1 MTADIPSL
9 APRSDF
15 PAVEEAVYLNTAS
28 IGLMAAPVLRSM
40 VEFIE
45 TIAGRGTIGFDDDAE
60 TRVYE
65 DTRAAAARLVG
76 AEPVD
81 VAITGSATEA
91 LGQLAW
97 LLRPP
102 AGSNVVSID
111 IEFPSVTYP
120 WYRLADETGCEVRLV
135 PALEDP
141 AGLDDER
148 IVAAIDERTAVVA
161 ISHSQY
167 ATGFTSDL
175 RRIADAAHAVGARL
189 VVDATQSAGIIPIDV
204 RRDDVDALVA
214 GAYKWLGGT
223 FGAAAVYL
231 KRDLWDGLRP
241 AFLGWKSTERPF
253 YFDAVDMPLARGAR
267 VLEYSTVSYPSGL
280 ALGEAI
286 GYLERLGIERAL
298 AHAHALDER
307 LIAGLDA
314 FGAVIVSPRDGARR
328 NGSVLA
334 RFPGTDD
341 TALAL
346 ALAGAGVHV
355 SRRLG
360 GIRFSPH
367 VANDASDI
375 DRALE
380 IVERVVGRA
389 AGAVA
394 RTD

>member
-1 MTADIPSL
+1 VTPAIPSL
-9 APRSDF
+9 APRADF
-15 PAVEEAVYLNTAS
+15 AAVEEATYLNTAS

-65 DTRAAAARLVG
+65 TTREAAARLVG
-76 AEPVD
+76 AAPID
-81 VAITGSATEA
+81 LAITGSATEA
-91 LGQLAW
+91 LGQVAW

-102 AGSNVVSID
+102 NGTNVVSID

-120 WYRLADETGCEVRLV
+120 WYRVAEETGCEVRLV
-135 PALEDP
+135 RVLDDP
-141 AGLDDER
+141 AALDDER
-148 IVAAIDERTAVVA
+148 VIEHIDERTAVVA

-167 ATGFTSDL
+167 ATGFTADL

-189 VVDATQSAGIIPIDV
+189 VVDATQSAGIVPIDV
-204 RRDDVDALVA
+204 RRDGVDVLVA

-231 KRDLWDGLRP
+231 EPGLWEGLRP
-241 AFLGWKSTERPF
+241 VFLGWKSTERPF
-253 YFDAVDMPLARGAR
+253 YFDAVDMPLAHGAR
-267 VLEYSTVSYPSGL
+267 VLEYSTVSYPSGI

-286 GYLERLGIERAL
+286 GYLERLGIDRAM
-298 AHAHALDER
+298 AHAHALDDR
-307 LIAGLDA
+307 LIGGLDA
-314 FGAVIVSPRDGARR
+314 IGATIVSPRDPGLR

-334 RFPGTDD
+334 RFDGHDD

-346 ALAGAGVHV
+346 ALADAGVHV

-367 VANDASDI
+367 VANDSSDI

-380 IVERVVGRA
+380 IVEHVVGV
-389 AGAVA
+389 GA
-394 RTD
+394 RG

>member
-1 MTADIPSL
+1 VPDIPSL
-9 APRSDF
+9 APRADF
-15 PAVEEAVYLNTAS
+15 PAVEEATYLNTAS
-28 IGLMAAPVLRSM
+28 IGLMAEPVRQSM
-40 VEFIE
+40 VEFME

-65 DTRAAAARLVG
+65 TTRVAAAGLINAK
-76 AEPVD
+76 PID

-91 LGQLAW
+91 LGQVAW
-97 LLRPP
+97 LLRPGP
-102 AGSNVVSID
+102 GTNVVSID

-120 WYRLADETGCEVRLV
+120 WYRIADETGCEVRLV
-135 PALEDP
+135 QALADP
-141 AGLDDER
+141 ASLDDDR
-148 IVAAIDERTAVVA
+148 IVAAIDDRTAVVA

-167 ATGFTSDL
+167 ATGFTTDI

-204 RRDDVDALVA
+204 ARDDVDVLVA
-214 GAYKWLGGT
+214 GAYKWLGAT

-231 KRDLWDGLRP
+231 RRELWEGLRP

-253 YFDAVDMPLARGAR
+253 YFDAVDMPLASGAR
-267 VLEYSTVSYPSGL
+267 VLEYSTVSYPSGI

-286 GYLERLGIERAL
+286 TYLDRLGIERARR
-298 AHAHALDER
+298 HAHALDAR
-307 LIAGLDA
+307 LIDGLEA
-314 FGAVIVSPRDGARR
+314 MGATIVSPRDDARR

-334 RFPGTDD
+334 RFDGHDD
-341 TALAL
+341 TVLAKALAD
-346 ALAGAGVHV
+346 AGVHT

-367 VANDASDI
+367 VANDSSDV

-380 IVERVVGRA
+380 VVERVVLG
-389 AGAVA
+389 
-394 RTD
+394 